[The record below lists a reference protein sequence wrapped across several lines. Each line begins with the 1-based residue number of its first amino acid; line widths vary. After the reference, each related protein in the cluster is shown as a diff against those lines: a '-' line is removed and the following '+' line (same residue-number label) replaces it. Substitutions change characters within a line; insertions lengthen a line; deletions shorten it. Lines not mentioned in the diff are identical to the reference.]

1 MRIIIIWAGSV
12 VNCTKKGVQT
22 VKRALLLVLQS
33 LYKSVKNDVQRKPD
47 QRANVIRRFVGG
59 RGKDP
64 LGDQRL
70 WIESTGRR
78 IETNRQGSI
87 DVWAAS
93 SVFPLPDL
101 ACAPLSLSTSDG
113 GVRYTWRGDW
123 ERKTIR
129 CYIPQPDE
137 GRMDEKTFFPL

>member
-87 DVWAAS
+87 DV
-93 SVFPLPDL
+93 
-101 ACAPLSLSTSDG
+101 
-113 GVRYTWRGDW
+113 
-123 ERKTIR
+123 
-129 CYIPQPDE
+129 
-137 GRMDEKTFFPL
+137 